1 MELFDEV
8 AKHFGAEVTSEAKGW
23 SHIHVRDGLVYMYA
37 DLRVSGAVERM
48 WLSIYSSKGYCGGF
62 DSYDEVWSLGKII
75 TMYNAEVNS
84 A

>member
-8 AKHFGAEVTSEAKGW
+8 AEHFGVEITSEANGW

-37 DLRVSGAVERM
+37 DLRVSGARERM
-48 WLSIYSSKGYCGGF
+48 WLSIYSAVGYCGGF
-62 DSYDEVWSLGKII
+62 DSCDEVWSLDKII
-75 TMYNAEVNS
+75 SMYNAEVNN